1 MNFQAY
7 RGWGERCPGRPRGS
21 GRRARCRRRSRVEN
35 AGRTRRRVRPAR
47 REAAMST
54 NTRVAPAYRGGSKAY
69 PGGYLRPNTRL
80 WFCHG
85 TSGSVWGSAP
95 QPGGYRRPVTRRE
108 RENRARGEW
117 QTYREITRAG
127 AKRAGVESL
136 EYRRREGR
144 IGVRINPSGHFANN
158 QRDERAGGARS
169 RRFERVDRSRLAPK
183 IDIRSLNESTKPARI
198 GRGGET
204 RV

>member
-1 MNFQAY
+1 M
-7 RGWGERCPGRPRGS
+7 RWCPGRPRGS

-69 PGGYLRPNTRL
+69 PGGYLRPNT
-80 WFCHG
+80 
-85 TSGSVWGSAP
+85 SGSGFVTGQVAACGEAPP

-136 EYRRREGR
+136 EHRRREGR
-144 IGVRINPSGHFANN
+144 IGVRINPSGHSATTNEM
-158 QRDERAGGARS
+158 R
-169 RRFERVDRSRLAPK
+169 ERVGRDRDVSSAS
-183 IDIRSLNESTKPARI
+183 IDRGSPRKSTF
-198 GRGGET
+198 GR
-204 RV
+204 

>member
-7 RGWGERCPGRPRGS
+7 RGWGERSPGRPRGS

-136 EYRRREGR
+136 EHRRREGR
-144 IGVRINPSGHFANN
+144 IGVRINPSGHSPTTNEM
-158 QRDERAGGARS
+158 R
-169 RRFERVDRSRLAPK
+169 ERVGRDRDVSSAS
-183 IDIRSLNESTKPARI
+183 IDRGSPRKSTF
-198 GRGGET
+198 GR
-204 RV
+204 

>member
-1 MNFQAY
+1 M
-7 RGWGERCPGRPRGS
+7 RWCPGRPRGS

-35 AGRTRRRVRPAR
+35 ASTRPSRASRSRDVDEHAR
-47 REAAMST
+47 RARIPRRLK
-54 NTRVAPAYRGGSKAY
+54 RVSGGISS
-69 PGGYLRPNTRL
+69 PEHLRL

-136 EYRRREGR
+136 EHRRREGR
-144 IGVRINPSGHFANN
+144 IEVRINPSGHSPTTNEM
-158 QRDERAGGARS
+158 R
-169 RRFERVDRSRLAPK
+169 ERVGRDRDVSSAS
-183 IDIRSLNESTKPARI
+183 IDRGSPRKSTI
-198 GRGGET
+198 GRQTNRQSPRASAAAARRAFNEPSH
-204 RV
+204 RRR

>member
-7 RGWGERCPGRPRGS
+7 RGWGGMVPRKAAGLGAPRAVSAEIARRKRGENASTRPSRAS
-21 GRRARCRRRSRVEN
+21 RSRDVDEHARRARIPRRLKSV
-35 AGRTRRRVRPAR
+35 
-47 REAAMST
+47 S
-54 NTRVAPAYRGGSKAY
+54 GGISS
-69 PGGYLRPNTRL
+69 PEHLRL

-85 TSGSVWGSAP
+85 TSGSVWGSPP

-136 EYRRREGR
+136 EHRRREGR
-144 IGVRINPSGHFANN
+144 IGVRINPSGHSPTTNEM
-158 QRDERAGGARS
+158 R
-169 RRFERVDRSRLAPK
+169 ERVGRDRDVSSAS
-183 IDIRSLNESTKPARI
+183 IDRGSPRKSTF
-198 GRGGET
+198 GR
-204 RV
+204 

>member
-1 MNFQAY
+1 MVPRKAAGLGAPRAVSAEIARRK
-7 RGWGERCPGRPRGS
+7 RGENASTRPSRAS
-21 GRRARCRRRSRVEN
+21 RSRDVHEHARRARIPRRLKSV
-35 AGRTRRRVRPAR
+35 
-47 REAAMST
+47 S
-54 NTRVAPAYRGGSKAY
+54 GGISS
-69 PGGYLRPNTRL
+69 PEHLRL

-108 RENRARGEW
+108 RENRARGGW

-136 EYRRREGR
+136 EHRRREGR